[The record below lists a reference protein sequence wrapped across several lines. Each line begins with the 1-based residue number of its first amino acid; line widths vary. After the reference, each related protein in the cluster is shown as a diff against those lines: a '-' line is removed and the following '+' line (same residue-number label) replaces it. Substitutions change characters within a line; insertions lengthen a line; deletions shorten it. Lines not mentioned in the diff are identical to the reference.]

1 MAIAVILHVLA
12 AAIWVGGMFFA
23 YMALRP
29 VAATQL
35 EPPARLS
42 LWVGVFGKFFPWVW
56 ACIITILGT
65 GFWMIDL
72 LGGFKAVGSYVH
84 VMLILGIIMMLIF
97 MHVYFA
103 AYKRLKLAVAAQ
115 DWPAGGGKLAQIRF
129 LVGINTIIGL
139 ITVAVGTG
147 GRYIVFFPLSVAG
160 LIAGNVTIAE

>member
-1 MAIAVILHVLA
+1 MSGMGIAVIIHVLA
-12 AAIWVGGMFFA
+12 AVIWVGGMFFA

-42 LWVGVFGKFFPWVW
+42 LWDGVFGKFFPWVW
-56 ACIITILGT
+56 VCIITILGT
-65 GFWMIDL
+65 GFWMIDII
-72 LGGFKAVGSYVH
+72 GGFKAVGSHVH
-84 VMLILGIIMMLIF
+84 VMLALGIVMMLIF

-129 LVGINTIIGL
+129 LVGINTILGL
-139 ITVAVGTG
+139 VTIAVGAG
-147 GRYIVFFPLSVAG
+147 GRYFAIF
-160 LIAGNVTIAE
+160 T